1 MWCITDFA
9 ICFNVYL
16 KCSLT
21 CLLDSCRI
29 LAWCLVQPL
38 SGCGASIDLTLFSN
52 RSNSLYGGHHEWPSE
67 YQDFATGPVLPSL
80 TNSTI
85 RYMFFCFFGC
95 NNLEP
100 HMCNDTY
107 YISVVH
113 MHDLIT
119 QNIYSK
125 SKSKKGG
132 KKELLYKRP
141 WYSWILEW
149 YVLHYISMHDMES
162 NNHLTQTV
170 HLHTG
175 HGINWSVTQIFK
187 LVII

>member
-1 MWCITDFA
+1 MKYAFLQLTCAFFLKKLQILRCQKCSTPFSIFWKCCQKMLKEPKYVNLIHKNIKLWNVMYYWFCHSCITDFA

-80 TNSTI
+80 MNSTI
-85 RYMFFCFFGC
+85 RYMFFW
-95 NNLEP
+95 LQQP
-100 HMCNDTY
+100 
-107 YISVVH
+107 
-113 MHDLIT
+113 
-119 QNIYSK
+119 
-125 SKSKKGG
+125 
-132 KKELLYKRP
+132 RAP
-141 WYSWILEW
+141 
-149 YVLHYISMHDMES
+149 
-162 NNHLTQTV
+162 
-170 HLHTG
+170 
-175 HGINWSVTQIFK
+175 
-187 LVII
+187 